1 MRRADCQKKLD
12 CEGVAQMLQSRGF
25 SAECYHASIKADA
38 RSDLLLKWTNNSIR
52 IMVATVAFGM
62 GIDKKDVRFVIHYSI
77 PKSMEGESES
87 SHCAACVSSA
97 HSLSAS
103 DTDPK
108 IFR

>member
-1 MRRADCQKKLD
+1 
-12 CEGVAQMLQSRGF
+12 
-25 SAECYHASIKADA
+25 
-38 RSDLLLKWTNNSIR
+38 
-52 IMVATVAFGM
+52 M